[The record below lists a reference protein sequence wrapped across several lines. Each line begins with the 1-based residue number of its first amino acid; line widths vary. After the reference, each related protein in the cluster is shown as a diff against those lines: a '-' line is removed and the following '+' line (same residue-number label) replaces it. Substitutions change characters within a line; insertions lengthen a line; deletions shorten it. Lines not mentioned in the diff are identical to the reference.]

1 MNLNDD
7 LEKACGCII
16 INDGKVLLVRQ
27 NKGHWEF
34 PKGHVEENETEME
47 TAIREVKE
55 ETNLDVV
62 IENDKRYIIEYVT
75 DKGRDKQVVYFIAKC
90 LSKDLKRQECEIQTL
105 GWFDFDEA
113 INTLTYENT
122 KKLFIKVLEDL
133 NYSI

>member
-1 MNLNDD
+1 MINDD

-16 INDGKVLLVRQ
+16 INDNKVLLVRQ

-34 PKGHVEENETEME
+34 PKGHVEGNETEKE

-62 IENDKRYIIEYVT
+62 IESDERYIIEYVT

-90 LSKDLKRQECEIQTL
+90 VSGELMRQECEIQTL

-113 INTLTYENT
+113 LETLTYENT
-122 KKLFIKVLEDL
+122 KKLFEKVLADL
-133 NYSI
+133 KNK

>member
-1 MNLNDD
+1 MINDD

-16 INDGKVLLVRQ
+16 INENKVLLVRQ

-34 PKGHVEENETEME
+34 PKGHVEGNETEKE

-55 ETNLDVV
+55 ETNLDVGIV
-62 IENDKRYIIEYVT
+62 SDERYIIEYVT

-90 LSKDLKRQECEIQTL
+90 ISGELMRQECEIQTL

-113 INTLTYENT
+113 LETLTYENT
-122 KKLFIKVLEDL
+122 KKLFEKVLRDL
-133 NYSI
+133 K